1 MNENNRMNKPCP
13 WLRRPPKLCG
23 HLADKPFAQVDAFYH
38 TVSSAS
44 HTYKLA
50 VHAKRYGHTIC
61 ISHAAPSAIYLKQR
75 SQTHNMLFSPERCDR
90 VRPPAKRSEVRP
102 CDLTVALL
110 TPGIFDDEA
119 EPPGNPVLSSS
130 SESVSG

>member
-1 MNENNRMNKPCP
+1 MRVEEERDFI
-13 WLRRPPKLCG
+13 LG
-23 HLADKPFAQVDAFYH
+23 SVDLPNY
-38 TVSSAS
+38 VSSSLVNLPPGWMPSITMFLKRVIA
-44 HTYKLA
+44 YKLGL
-50 VHAKRYGHTIC
+50 HEKRYGHTIC

-110 TPGIFDDEA
+110 TPGILEVEA
-119 EPPGNPVLSSS
+119 ELPGNPALSSS